1 VVQIPVELNRA
12 SPNVVTVEY
21 FLGGGTAT
29 GGVDYQFAPG
39 LLTFAPGET
48 SKLIELALFNDPYV
62 EPGQTVILKLRYAR
76 GAALGTSTHTYTIQ
90 DGVAPFS
97 FATLAGPYSGLIRPA
112 QDTAL
117 TFARTGIFRTT
128 VSKSGSFSGT
138 AVLGGVRFAFSGS
151 FDQTGVARFGRQKAD
166 FIRVRLPGQPE
177 QVLRLQ
183 LDMALGSHKL
193 NGQLTGQG
201 NLSWSADR
209 AVSSAPS
216 LAGKYTVVF
225 PAKTPAQQGL
235 DSAQYPQGH
244 GVGTLSVLT
253 SGGVRLSGTLADGRA
268 VSFSGALS
276 KENTFA
282 FYAPLASGKGALSGA
297 VGFRET
303 PGASDLDGQDLL
315 WFNPFSAARKRYPAG
330 WINGIRVDLLGSVYR
345 VPAAGQ
351 SALPGLGAVGPEGN
365 ALLELSGG
373 DLPPAGIQIPLNVT
387 PAHTVRAV
395 TPGPEALRLVIR
407 PATGRWSGS
416 FVHPVTRRRVPVS
429 GVIFQKTSRGD
440 GFLLGPSQSGP
451 ASLTP
456 RSEG

>member
-1 VVQIPVELNRA
+1 
-12 SPNVVTVEY
+12 
-21 FLGGGTAT
+21 
-29 GGVDYQFAPG
+29 
-39 LLTFAPGET
+39 
-48 SKLIELALFNDPYV
+48 
-62 EPGQTVILKLRYAR
+62 
-76 GAALGTSTHTYTIQ
+76 
-90 DGVAPFS
+90 
-97 FATLAGPYSGLIRPA
+97 LAGPYSGLIRPA

-117 TFARTGIFRTT
+117 TFARTGIFQAA

-138 AVLGGVRFAFSGS
+138 AVLGGVRFALSGS
-151 FDQTGVARFGRQKAD
+151 FDQTGVARFGREKAD
-166 FIRVRLPGQPE
+166 FLRVRLPGLPE

-193 NGQLTGQG
+193 NGELTGQG
-201 NLSWSADR
+201 DLSWSADR
-209 AVSSAPS
+209 AVSSTPN

-225 PAKTPAQQGL
+225 PAKTPDEQGL

-244 GVGTLSVLT
+244 GVGTLAVLT
-253 SGGVRLSGTLADGRA
+253 SGGVRLSGTLADGSA

-282 FYAPLASGKGALSGA
+282 LYAPLASGKGALSGA

-315 WFNPFSAARKRYPAG
+315 WFNPASATRARYPAG
-330 WINGIRVDLLGSVYR
+330 WIDGIRVDLLGSVYR

-351 SALPGLGAVGPEGN
+351 SALPGLVPVGPQGN

-373 DLPPAGIQIPLNVT
+373 DLPPPGIEIALNVT

-395 TPGPEALRLVIR
+395 TPGPEALSLVIR
-407 PATGRWSGS
+407 PATGLWSGS
-416 FVHPVTRRRVPVS
+416 FVHPVTRRRVAVS